1 MINQAT
7 TSENA
12 LARLVKSRANLM
24 KGNIG
29 MASMLLRL
37 DFKRMD
43 QAQCPTMATDS
54 VRIYYCDE
62 FVHETP
68 IKELQGVLIH
78 EACHVF
84 MEHSF
89 RRGIRD
95 SNIWNMACDY
105 AINAW
110 LYYDLHIPLPKD
122 GLFDRKYRG
131 MTAEAIYRQ
140 LVGDEEALQKA
151 RDQVRNSLGL
161 PSDESQ
167 EGSGSGSGDELDKD
181 PDGTGGGNGEE
192 SDEDAEKNDTGEYSS
207 GSSGTEE
214 ADQSSS
220 PQGSPSRDEPVAV
233 GEVWDAQD
241 ANGNALGESETKELK
256 DAVRRTATLGATLA
270 KAVARGGSFDD
281 AIRKQISANE
291 DADVDW
297 VDLLRDFLKSTYP
310 DDNSWSRLN
319 PRHAWRGI
327 NLPSK
332 VRSNKGGELLIAID
346 TSGSLSMTELKL
358 FASEIEALCL
368 DTGIDVIK
376 VTYCDDTCHPLGDG
390 EWWDVFNISEGEE
403 VNLRF
408 LGGGGTNF
416 TPPFLLYDDYPE
428 EVEDAVAFIY
438 FTDGYGRVEN
448 YVNEGD
454 VSDRNIEP
462 NIPVLW
468 ALTNHSDYYNDKLPF
483 GEKIYL
489 TFNDY

>member
-1 MINQAT
+1 DP
-7 TSENA
+7 EN
-12 LARLVKSRANLM
+12 
-24 KGNIG
+24 
-29 MASMLLRL
+29 
-37 DFKRMD
+37 
-43 QAQCPTMATDS
+43 
-54 VRIYYCDE
+54 
-62 FVHETP
+62 
-68 IKELQGVLIH
+68 
-78 EACHVF
+78 
-84 MEHSF
+84 
-89 RRGIRD
+89 
-95 SNIWNMACDY
+95 
-105 AINAW
+105 
-110 LYYDLHIPLPKD
+110 
-122 GLFDRKYRG
+122 
-131 MTAEAIYRQ
+131 
-140 LVGDEEALQKA
+140 
-151 RDQVRNSLGL
+151 
-161 PSDESQ
+161 
-167 EGSGSGSGDELDKD
+167 GS
-181 PDGTGGGNGEE
+181 GTGGGNGEE

-207 GSSGTEE
+207 DPSGTEE

-220 PQGSPSRDEPVAV
+220 PQGAPSRDEPVAV

-241 ANGNALGESETKELK
+241 ANGNALSESETKELK

-270 KAVARGGSFDD
+270 KAVARGGSFGD

-346 TSGSLSMTELKL
+346 TSGSLSRTELKL

-376 VTYCDDTCHPLGDG
+376 VTYCDDTCHPLADG
-390 EWWDVFNISEGEE
+390 EWWDVFNVSEGEE

-438 FTDGYGRVEN
+438 FTDGYGYVEDRVN
-448 YVNEGD
+448 GVD

-462 NIPVLW
+462 NI
-468 ALTNHSDYYNDKLPF
+468 
-483 GEKIYL
+483 
-489 TFNDY
+489 

>member
-1 MINQAT
+1 MINEAT
-7 TSENA
+7 TSESA

-89 RRGIRD
+89 RRGNRD
-95 SNIWNMACDY
+95 SNIFNVACDY

-110 LYYDLHIPLPKD
+110 LYYDLHIPLPKN

-161 PSDESQ
+161 PSEEDPEN
-167 EGSGSGSGDELDKD
+167 GS
-181 PDGTGGGNGEE
+181 GTGGDNGEE

-207 GSSGTEE
+207 DPDGTEE

-220 PQGSPSRDEPVAV
+220 PQGAPSRDEPVAV

-241 ANGNALGESETKELK
+241 ANGRPLGESETKELK

-270 KAVARGGSFDD
+270 KAVARGGSFGD
-281 AIRKQISANE
+281 ALRKQISANE

-332 VRSNKGGELLIAID
+332 VRSNKGGKLIVAID
-346 TSGSLSMTELKL
+346 TSGSLSETELKL
-358 FASEIEALCL
+358 FASEIESLCL
-368 DTGIDVIK
+368 DTGIDVLM
-376 VTYCDDTCHPLGDG
+376 VCYCDDTCHEVADG

-416 TPPFLLYDDYPE
+416 TPPFLLYYDYPE

-438 FTDGYGRVEN
+438 FTDGYGMVEN
-448 YVNEGD
+448 YVNGVD
-454 VSDRNIEP
+454 VSDRNIDP
-462 NIPVLW
+462 NIPVMW